1 MATARD
7 RKSKKAS
14 GQPKSPLLRPL
25 QKDIDYL
32 EDLLR
37 QILLEQG
44 GESLVDL
51 VDQFRGICRELRDQY
66 NASLERKLLQMID
79 RLDLQTCTQLV
90 SAFGLSFNLLNV
102 AEENFGMQARREEER
117 KGKRVEGSLDDYF
130 AESERRD
137 PTFWHEQLAQTR
149 IMPVITAHPTE
160 AKRQTILEKYRT
172 IYLLMFKR
180 ENTVW
185 TPRELETIKEELL
198 DQITL
203 LWHTGDIHLDRPTV
217 REEVHNGLFYFRE
230 TFYPIIPKIYADIR
244 DQIRTQH
251 PETDMIIPP
260 FLRFGSWIGGDR
272 DGNPSVTAKD
282 TEWTVLRQ
290 KELIF
295 HLYLESIHQF
305 LVEMSQSKYLVGISE
320 ELAMSI
326 QEDADRF
333 PEQGA
338 ALLSRNPYEPYRQKL
353 GFIKLKLEAARS
365 EIDHRME
372 FGLSRDNAPAR
383 GYRSAS
389 EFIDDLE
396 MIRRSLLNHRGRRP
410 AEMEIDALLTRVQV
424 FDFYLA
430 RLDVRQEAERH
441 RKVIQE
447 IFDQLQIYPH
457 YVNADENK
465 KVEILTKELLTL
477 RPLIPPFLTLSPEN
491 QEVIETFKSI
501 RKIKEAIDPNAI
513 GSYIISM
520 AAEMSD
526 ILIVQLLAKETGLC
540 GPTHDGGYESGLD
553 IVPLF
558 ERIKDLR
565 SAPEMMDGLFRNQAY
580 QKNILAR
587 GRHQEIMLG
596 YSDSSK
602 DSGILTSTW
611 ELYKTQKILRDVAQ
625 MHQIHLTLFHG
636 RGGSVGRGGGPTH
649 RAILAQ
655 PPETVMGSIK
665 ITEQGEVISSK
676 YANQGTATHHLELL
690 ITGVLKATLNGKTT
704 EKQSRRIARYEE
716 AFEEISEIAYRL
728 YRNLIGD
735 PDLYRYFQE
744 ATPLSE
750 IGHLKMGSR
759 PAFRRGSKTMEEM
772 RAIPWIFSWTQS
784 RQLVGGW
791 FPVGAAFKAFLDKKP
806 AEHGPFLQE
815 MYRNWPFFN
824 NLIDNLQMT
833 LAKADIHIAQ
843 HYADLVS
850 DGSLAKRIFGRI
862 QAEFAL
868 TAEMLRLITGTEEI
882 LDNDPTLQ
890 QSIRLRNPFIDPINY
905 IQANLI
911 RKLRTQKLS
920 EKEREEVIHAILLTI
935 NCIATGMRNTG

>member
-1 MATARD
+1 MATRNNK
-7 RKSKKAS
+7 RK
-14 GQPKSPLLRPL
+14 KSPGKPKTTLLRPL
-25 QKDIDYL
+25 TEDIDYL

-37 QILLEQG
+37 RIILEQG
-44 GESLVDL
+44 GESLLNL
-51 VDQFRGICRELRDQY
+51 VDQFRGICRELRDRY
-66 NASLERKLLQMID
+66 NADLERKLLQMID
-79 RLDLQTCTQLV
+79 RLDLPTCTQLV
-90 SAFGLSFNLLNV
+90 SAFDLSFNLLNV
-102 AEENFGMQARREEER
+102 SEENFGMQVRRERER

-130 AESERRD
+130 SEAERRD
-137 PTFWHEQLAQTR
+137 PSFWHDQLAQMR

-180 ENTVW
+180 ESPIW
-185 TPRELETIKEELL
+185 TPQEMEAIKKELL
-198 DQITL
+198 NQITL
-203 LWHTGDIHLDRPTV
+203 LWQTGDIHLDRPTV

-230 TFYPIIPKIYADIR
+230 TFYPIIPKIYSEIR
-244 DQIRTQH
+244 DQLRTQH

-295 HLYLESIHQF
+295 QLYLESINHL
-305 LVEMSQSKYLVGISE
+305 LVEMSQSKYLVGVSE
-320 ELAMSI
+320 ALSLSI
-326 QEDADRF
+326 QEDAGDF
-333 PEQGA
+333 PDQA
-338 ALLSRNPYEPYRQKL
+338 PPLLTRNPYEPYRQKL
-353 GFIKLKLEAARS
+353 GFVKLKLEATRS
-365 EIDHRME
+365 EIDHRMG
-372 FGLSRDNAPAR
+372 FGLSRDKAPAR
-383 GYRSAS
+383 GYRSAA

-396 MIRRSLLNHRGRRP
+396 ILRRSLLEHKGKHP
-410 AEMEIDALLTRVQV
+410 AEIEIDALLTRVQV

-441 RKVIQE
+441 RKAVQE
-447 IFDQLQIYPH
+447 IFDRLQIYPH
-457 YVNADENK
+457 YAQADENK

-477 RPLIPPFLTLSPEN
+477 RPLIPPFLTLSPES

-501 RKIKEAIDPNAI
+501 RKIKEGIDPDAI

-520 AAEMSD
+520 ASGMSD
-526 ILIVQLLAKETGLC
+526 VLLVQLLAKETGLC
-540 GPTHDGGYESGLD
+540 GPTLDGGYESGLD

-558 ERIKDLR
+558 ERINDLR
-565 SAPEMMDGLFRNQAY
+565 SAPEIMDGLFKNQAY
-580 QKNILAR
+580 QKSLLAR
-587 GRHQEIMLG
+587 GRNQEIMLG

-625 MHQIHLTLFHG
+625 AHQIHLTLFHG

-655 PPETVMGSIK
+655 PPDTVMGRIK

-676 YANQGTATHHLELL
+676 YANQGTATHNLELL
-690 ITGVLKATLNGKTT
+690 ITGVLKATLNGKILKK
-704 EKQSRRIARYEE
+704 ESRLIARYEE
-716 AFEEISEIAYRL
+716 TFEEISEIAYRL
-728 YRNLIGD
+728 YRDFIGD
-735 PDLYRYFQE
+735 PDFYRYFQE
-744 ATPLSE
+744 ATPISE

-759 PAFRRGSKTMEEM
+759 PAFRHGVQTMEEM

-791 FPVGAAFKAFLDKKP
+791 FPVGAAFNSFVDKNP
-806 AEHGPFLQE
+806 AENGPLLQE
-815 MYRNWPFFN
+815 MYRSWPFFN
-824 NLIDNLQMT
+824 NLIDNIQMT

-850 DGSLAKRIFGRI
+850 DPALKRRIFGRI
-862 QAEFAL
+862 RSEFSL

-882 LDNDPTLQ
+882 LGNDPTLQ

-905 IQANLI
+905 IQVNLI
-911 RKLRTQKLS
+911 QKLRSQKLGK
-920 EKEREEVIHAILLTI
+920 KEREEVIHAILLTI